1 MTKSCLDCG
10 IDKDSPS
17 ITEEL
22 SYDVSFSE
30 SITVLPKTQEWPKNQ
45 RFKKEDS
52 ALPKFIVR
60 KSRFGLTEVG
70 DLSPEDMK
78 KIRYLSLIELTAF
91 YDALGVE
98 LKRNRVERVRG
109 RENGLFGVPLTV
121 LLENDQKKV
130 PGVKV
135 PLIFQKLLLKLEET
149 GLETEGILRVPGS
162 ASRVKNLHQELEAK
176 FYEDTF
182 DWDQVRNNDAAG
194 LLKMFIRELPSPLFT
209 VEYLPAFITLVEKIS
224 KIKLQLQALHL
235 LIMLMPEANRDTA
248 KAFLQFLKKVVANEG
263 KNKMNLWNVSM
274 IVAPNLFIYK
284 GKRANQQEMQAA
296 ATTAHIVRL
305 LIRYQDILWTVPSF
319 LISQVRKMNEAAM
332 NNSKR
337 QLMFDKGVRKLL
349 RRKTMER
356 ERPERPESDIPEGV
370 IRVYAPL
377 HSKVSMAIQLNGQ
390 TKVKDILARF
400 HCENSHGSSQNMRGQ
415 IQSLHE
421 IGGNIGQHCL
431 DPDAFML
438 DVYRANPHAE
448 WVIKPKAS

>member
-1 MTKSCLDCG
+1 M
-10 IDKDSPS
+10 
-17 ITEEL
+17 
-22 SYDVSFSE
+22 
-30 SITVLPKTQEWPKNQ
+30 
-45 RFKKEDS
+45 
-52 ALPKFIVR
+52 PKFIVR

-98 LKRNRVERVRG
+98 LKRNRAERVRR

-130 PGVKV
+130 PGIKV

-182 DWDQVRNNDAAG
+182 DWNQVRNNDAAG

-209 VEYLPAFITLVEKIS
+209 VEYLPAFITLVEKIP

-235 LIMLMPEANRDTA
+235 LIMLLPEANRDTA

-319 LISQVRKMNEAAM
+319 LISQVRKMNEAAI

-356 ERPERPESDIPEGV
+356 ERPERPEGAVTFPPYLQSDIPEGV

-377 HSKVSMAIQLNGQ
+377 HSKVSMAIQLNSQ
-390 TKVKDILARF
+390 TKAKDILARF
-400 HCENSHGSSQNMRGQ
+400 HCENSRGLSQNVRSQ

-421 IGGNIGQHCL
+421 VGGNIGQHCL
-431 DPDAFML
+431 DPDAYML
-438 DVYRANPHAE
+438 DVYRANPQAE